1 MTDVSSNSSE
11 ECRSDSA
18 LDPGAPI
25 IEFKDVGL
33 WFRLQAR
40 RPRSLR
46 EVLLRR
52 RRSDASDTRWALRN
66 VNFVCRE
73 GESWGII
80 GHNGAGKS
88 TLCLMLA
95 SILTPDE
102 GVATVRGK
110 VSALVTLGAAFN
122 KALTGRDNIQLYAA
136 YLGIPA
142 KVLASK
148 MDEIIDF
155 AELQEFIDE
164 PIRNYSTG
172 MRARLGFAVATS
184 LDPEILILDEVL
196 SVGDRGFRVKSQKR
210 IKSMMKRSKCILTV
224 SHSTSFL
231 RAITTHCLWLDRG
244 SVHMMGPAS
253 EVLDAY
259 EATDVLGARAD

>member
-1 MTDVSSNSSE
+1 MTDASSNSSE
-11 ECRSDSA
+11 AIGSGSA
-18 LDPGAPI
+18 TGSGIPI
-25 IEFKDVGL
+25 IEFQGVGL
-33 WFRLQAR
+33 WFRRQQQQT
-40 RPRSLR
+40 RSLR

-52 RRSDASDTRWALRN
+52 RRSSSSDKRWALRG
-66 VNFVCRE
+66 VNLRCQE

-102 GVATVRGK
+102 GSAHIRGK

-122 KALTGRDNIQLYAA
+122 PGLSGRDNIHLYAA

-142 KVLASK
+142 PVLASK
-148 MDEIIDF
+148 MDEIIAF
-155 AELQEFIDE
+155 SELEEFIDE

-196 SVGDRGFRVKSQKR
+196 SVGDRGFRAKSQKR
-210 IKSMMKRSKCILTV
+210 IESMMTRSKCILTV
-224 SHSTSFL
+224 SHSVSFL
-231 RAITTHCLWLDRG
+231 RKITTHCLWLDRG
-244 SVHMMGPAS
+244 SVHMAGPS
-253 EVLDAY
+253 DEVLKAY
-259 EATDVLGARAD
+259 EASDVLA